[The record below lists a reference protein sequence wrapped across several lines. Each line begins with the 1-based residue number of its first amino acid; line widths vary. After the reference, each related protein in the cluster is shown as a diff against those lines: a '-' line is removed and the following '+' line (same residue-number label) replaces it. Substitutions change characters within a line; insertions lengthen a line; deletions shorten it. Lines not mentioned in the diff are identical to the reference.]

1 MQWTPKKSMSP
12 KLLSMKTFNINTI
25 CTLWLKGS
33 KTCNLMVGNKICF
46 AHFMIF
52 GTTNHIALVFGK

>member
-1 MQWTPKKSMSP
+1 MSP
-12 KLLSMKTFNINTI
+12 KLLSRKTFNINTI

-33 KTCNLMVGNKICF
+33 KTFNLIVGNKIWF

-52 GTTNHIALVFGK
+52 GTTNRIALVFGK